1 MNITNITINNIQDL
15 ITLSHQ
21 ETYGILPFLI
31 LFGIFA
37 VSITYLQKRFNTAV
51 SIFVSLVLELP
62 IVLIFGLLG
71 LVSSGAILIYLLILG
86 MSGVFAFMK
95 KGD

>member
-15 ITLSHQ
+15 IILSHQ
-21 ETYGILPFLI
+21 ETLGLLPFLI

-62 IVLIFGLLG
+62 IVLVFGLLG
-71 LVSSGAILIYLLILG
+71 LVSGGVILIYLLILG

>member
-21 ETYGILPFLI
+21 ETLGLLPFLI

-71 LVSSGAILIYLLILG
+71 LVSGGVILIYLLILG